1 MRLRESPS
9 SSPRLGRAE
18 PSAADKR
25 AEHPLFQSIWSLQ
38 ALLDKLPLA
47 LLLLPPEENLPPS
60 PKIRYRSTY
69 RYLGPEPLL
78 DPTTR
83 ARLSDFEIALDLID
97 FSPLERVLAQ
107 VYIPSQRGQVPF
119 HPVSLFLAL
128 VLRLERRL
136 SWAALA
142 ALLASPEHG
151 LGWRRRFGFADF
163 ATPSASGLRYFYH
176 ALGSTLFD
184 SLASRFVA
192 LLRRHGLFPENSTY
206 PDDSSLDG
214 KRLDEKRGISVTQD
228 GMLHEARSRPSCP
241 LTDEACYQDR
251 GGPEADLA
259 APESPSRPCRAKQ
272 AGQEGCACDTPACQT
287 QCCRASRKDPE
298 ARLIHYAGHNHK
310 HGSQSGNVADS
321 RASDRGAGR
330 VSDRG
335 VNVFGYRSICDRA
348 IDDRFFVAWNLQTG
362 LYSAN
367 TDERT
372 IFKQRLEG
380 LQAKY
385 PDLRVGEW
393 LDDSAVGYRECLE
406 AIWNLGAI
414 RMVDIRGDSG
424 DQDPLVCRRRG
435 YDGRGRPLC
444 PHGYTL
450 RSNGYDQ
457 QRRRTKYVC
466 EQLCRRKALVEGA
479 PIQPVVGC
487 PYLDEHRPLGMIA
500 NVGKTLADGSWRLA
514 REIPYG
520 SEEWKARYARRNL
533 SESRNGQLALLGLK
547 RMASYSLDHNARDL
561 KLADFLI
568 NLRTFGRLVRQATG
582 LSEATG

>member
-9 SSPRLGRAE
+9 SSPRLGPTE

-25 AEHPLFQSIWSLQ
+25 AEHPLFQSTWSLQ
-38 ALLDKLPLA
+38 ALLAKLPLA
-47 LLLLPPEENLPPS
+47 LLIPPPEENLPPS

-107 VYIPSQRGQVPF
+107 VYVPSQRGQVPF

-142 ALLASPEHG
+142 ALLASAEHG
-151 LGWRRRFGFADF
+151 AGWRRRFGFAD
-163 ATPSASGLRYFYH
+163 APTPSASGLRYFYH

-192 LLRRHGLFPENSTY
+192 LLRAYGLFPEQSTY
-206 PDDSSLDG
+206 PSDLNDST
-214 KRLDEKRGISVTQD
+214 ERGISVTQD
-228 GMLHEARSRPSCP
+228 GMLHQARSRPSCP

-251 GGPEADLA
+251 PVGGPETDPA

-272 AGQEGCACDTPACQT
+272 AGQEGCRCDTSACQT

-310 HGSQSGNVADS
+310 HGSQSSSPSVADS
-321 RASDRGAGR
+321 RASDRGA
-330 VSDRG
+330 DRG
-335 VNVFGYRSICDRA
+335 VNIFGYRSICDRA

-362 LYSAN
+362 LYAAN

-372 IFKQRLEG
+372 IFKQRLAG
-380 LQAKY
+380 LEAKY
-385 PDLRVGEW
+385 HDLKVGEW
-393 LDDSAVGYRECLE
+393 LDDAGVGYGECLE
-406 AIWNLGAI
+406 AIWNLGAL
-414 RMVDIRGDSG
+414 RMVDIRGDPG
-424 DQDPLVCRRRG
+424 DHDPEVCRRRG

-444 PHGYTL
+444 PHGHTL

-457 QRRRTKYVC
+457 GRRRTKYLC
-466 EQLCRRKALVEGA
+466 EQVCRRKPLVEGG
-479 PIQPVVGC
+479 PIDPVVGC
-487 PYLDEHRPLGMIA
+487 PYLDEHRPLGMVV
-500 NVGKTLADGSWRLA
+500 NVGKALPDGSVRLA

-547 RMASYSLDHNARDL
+547 RMASYSLDHNARDVR
-561 KLADFLI
+561 LADFLI

-582 LSEATG
+582 LREAASARVI